1 MIDHLKNIHGVLYL
15 PAAPESEEFPFKV
28 TPINE
33 PYLYTDA
40 NIYVDTFDN
49 PNQSVKVMVSNVGG
63 GKLNVERVSIPRVY
77 GNWIKRAH
85 GSKPTTLTPTSE
97 PVAFELELGLKA
109 LPNPSSVNT
118 AELNVISNSKR
129 KTFSKILLGVHPP
142 DNQSTHLILPE
153 YLNFGEITVC
163 KVLIADSREDA
174 APTTEFLLIGDFTL
188 YPPTHFEIRGFSFK

>member
-1 MIDHLKNIHGVLYL
+1 MIDHLKDIHCVLYL
-15 PAAPESEEFPFKV
+15 PAAPESEELPFKV

-40 NIYVDTFDN
+40 KICLKTFDN

-63 GKLNVERVSIPRVY
+63 GKLNVGRVSIPRAY

-85 GSKPTTLTPTSE
+85 GSKRATLTPTSE
-97 PVAFELELGLKA
+97 PVAFELELRLKA

-129 KTFSKILLGVHPP
+129 KTFSKVFLGVHPP
-142 DNQSTHLILPE
+142 DNQSMDMTLPE
-153 YLNFGEITVC
+153 YINFGEVTAC
-163 KVLIADSREDA
+163 KVSIADSREDA
-174 APTTEFLLIGDFTL
+174 AAPTVDFSTHWRF
-188 YPPTHFEIRGFSFK
+188 YTSSTNPP